1 MKYILSGANITVF
14 AGGKPHT
21 VNRDAKIFNAVMK
34 AVQSDD
40 EDAFLRIANTK
51 EEVARQSGGKVSIL
65 NGNLMYGDRVITGLI
80 STRIF
85 EMLELDL
92 SIEPMLLF
100 VENMMQNPSKRAVD
114 ELFDFI
120 EACDLPITEDGCF
133 LAYKKV
139 RADYMDCYS
148 ATIRNAV
155 GDTPSMERNRV
166 DEDKNRTC
174 SYGLHFCSHEYLKS
188 FGGERVMVLKINP
201 AEVVSIPADYNNSKG
216 RCCKYEVVAEIEA
229 EGGMPTKRLDSAYYA
244 ENCDTIEGIAD
255 EIAEK
260 KSGVKM
266 NRELA
271 DLLRNEWDDGY
282 GNYSV
287 NDLMAKYGISRRQVN
302 RILNYEA
309 WV

>member
-1 MKYILSGANITVF
+1 MKYILGGDSITVF

-21 VNRDAKIFNAVMK
+21 VNRSAKIFNTVMK
-34 AVQSDD
+34 AVQ
-40 EDAFLRIANTK
+40 EDNEEAFLRIANTK
-51 EEVARQSGGKVSIL
+51 EEVARQSGGKVQIKD
-65 NGNLMYGDRVITGLI
+65 GNLMYGDRVITGLI

-85 EMLELDL
+85 EMLELNL

-139 RADYMDCYS
+139 RGDYMDCYS
-148 ATIRNAV
+148 GSVRNAV
-155 GDTPSMERNRV
+155 GDTPSMERNMV
-166 DEDKNRTC
+166 DEDKHRTC

-201 AEVVSIPADYNNSKG
+201 ADVVAIPADYNNSKG
-216 RCCKYEVVAEIEA
+216 RCCKYEVVAEIES
-229 EGGMPTKRLDSAYYA
+229 EGGMPKQRLDSTYYK
-244 ENCDTIEGIAD
+244 ENRDTIESTAD

-260 KSGVKM
+260 QSGVKM
-266 NRELA
+266 TRELA
-271 DLLRNEWDDGY
+271 EQLRDDYEHNGYEVSDL
-282 GNYSV
+282 V
-287 NDLMAKYGISRRQVN
+287 VKYGISRRQVQ
-302 RILNYEA
+302 RILNLEA